1 MKKFW
6 KFLGITAL
14 AAALLPYRV
23 NRDEETG
30 DLTLDAL
37 LWQGKKSIR
46 DGEKHINVN
55 FAPWFS
61 PNRTDDLDSLE
72 LNDETDDLDVLD
84 EDLDDLEEEFADLDE
99 DLADPEEKEAGS
111 GPVVEIT
118 LSIEKDEAD
127 PAQA

>member
-6 KFLGITAL
+6 KVLGITAL
-14 AAALLPYRV
+14 AAALVPYRV
-23 NRDEETG
+23 EKDDKNG
-30 DLTLDAL
+30 DVTFNAL

-72 LNDETDDLDVLD
+72 LPNDDDVDDLDGLDDLDVELD
-84 EDLDDLEEEFADLDE
+84 GLDAELDDLDT
-99 DLADPEEKEAGS
+99 
-111 GPVVEIT
+111 EIT
-118 LSIEKDEAD
+118 TSVQKDEPEA
-127 PAQA
+127 PQA